1 MNCHLKLSQLK
12 EAIVW
17 VLIQQGCQRSMGSPH
32 PLCILLVVQW
42 IHTLLPP
49 RTQDHANLHIQGS
62 FSHPCILVE
71 ILMAMD
77 AILFWDFTQQLMH
90 KNAGMNNILIIWIYF
105 ISISN
110 IIAEALQ
117 DLKLWIWYDGELL
130 FFYGKMMLRCI
141 ILYAYGLPI

>member
-1 MNCHLKLSQLK
+1 
-12 EAIVW
+12 
-17 VLIQQGCQRSMGSPH
+17 
-32 PLCILLVVQW
+32 
-42 IHTLLPP
+42 
-49 RTQDHANLHIQGS
+49 
-62 FSHPCILVE
+62 
-71 ILMAMD
+71 MAMD